1 MDYHKKFQSLHNIE
15 SHDELHLYYVSFVDE
30 EDLTY
35 GDEELR
41 DSFFD
46 HAVYRYLDETDAEV
60 DWLYKKKFEDLPV
73 DYLLTYFCSDYG
85 KPMGEISALEYP
97 EYDEPGL
104 EFRPELTARYSN
116 VVNFNRDFPCISLI
130 IDADEEHEF
139 RYELLDKSRSSDPK
153 DIWYENNRGLMS
165 DWSKR
170 DKNDFIGIFYLI
182 YNLRLFSFQREN
194 PDNFYKMCELIWNLR
209 LFTFQRESWHLR

>member
-1 MDYHKKFQSLHNIE
+1 M
-15 SHDELHLYYVSFVDE
+15 
-30 EDLTY
+30 T
-35 GDEELR
+35 
-41 DSFFD
+41 
-46 HAVYRYLDETDAEV
+46 
-60 DWLYKKKFEDLPV
+60 
-73 DYLLTYFCSDYG
+73 
-85 KPMGEISALEYP
+85 
-97 EYDEPGL
+97 PGTN
-104 EFRPELTARYSN
+104 PSN
-116 VVNFNRDFPCISLI
+116 VVNFNRDFPCISLN

-170 DKNDFIGIFYLI
+170 DRNDFIGIFYLI

-209 LFTFQRESWHLR
+209 LFTFQRESWHLIL